1 MTSGYSG
8 KKFPSGA
15 LFLFISLLPV
25 AFALFL
31 TGCGGSAS
39 APLSAEASLSAPEQA
54 HLQALRAELA
64 ASKSF
69 YIELSL
75 RDKELRLCHS
85 GAFLRKYKIDEA
97 GVQTRTLLFMGRKHP
112 KDWNSR
118 IWREGRF
125 NPPHVVERVR
135 IIPGDES
142 TRPTPGKP
150 GILPPTLEE
159 LIPVPP
165 SFTLDFPQGFSLM
178 FELRGEIPGK
188 AAAPEKKSPA
198 WNDFLVGL
206 GMRRGPAAR
215 LRLKMDAK
223 EGSAFFRSC
232 PPGSPLLIMP

>member
-1 MTSGYSG
+1 M
-8 KKFPSGA
+8 
-15 LFLFISLLPV
+15 
-25 AFALFL
+25 
-31 TGCGGSAS
+31 TGCRGSDS
-39 APLSAEASLSAPEQA
+39 AALPAEAVLSPPETA
-54 HLQALRAELA
+54 HIRSLRAELA

-69 YIELSL
+69 YLELSL

-85 GAFLRKYKIDEA
+85 GTFLRKYKIDEA
-97 GVQTRTLLFMGRKHP
+97 GIQARRLLFVGGKRP

-125 NPPHVVERVR
+125 SPPHVVERVR
-135 IIPGDES
+135 IIPGDET

-159 LIPVPP
+159 LIPVAPR
-165 SFTLDFPQGFSLM
+165 FTLDFPQGFSLL

-188 AAAPEKKSPA
+188 NAAPEKGNPA
-198 WNDFLVGL
+198 WNDFLAGL

-215 LRLKMDAK
+215 LKITMGAGDGA
-223 EGSAFFRSC
+223 AFFRSC